1 MFKIIV
7 FLMIITNIYAKD
19 LVNIYRFQGIHSVE
33 KEIENTLKDFNYW
46 KNHLEDKNVD
56 YGYYEYKK
64 FILLTQKDQLEL
76 SLFEVVGNDKK
87 LVLRNN
93 VIVGENQ
100 GDKYTEGDKK
110 TPEGAYDLTEKKS
123 NLDQFYGPFALVT
136 SYPNTF
142 DQSLNKNG
150 SGIWIHGMPFNSAR
164 EKFTKGCIAL
174 DNSDLVELE
183 KNLDIKKTVLITAQN
198 EFKKADKDEIAMI
211 LSTVFQWREA
221 WRDSD
226 INGYLSFYSK
236 DFRKSDR
243 TGIEQFS
250 DYKRRIFSKNE
261 TKTIKFSNIDISPYP
276 NSIGKTMYKLAMD
289 EEYLSPTITF
299 NGKKEL
305 FLEIA
310 NNEVKIL
317 SED

>member
-19 LVNIYRFQGIHSVE
+19 LVNIYRFQGINSVE
-33 KEIENTLKDFNYW
+33 NEIENTLKDVNYW
-46 KNHLEDKNVD
+46 KTYLEDKDVD

-64 FILLTQKDQLEL
+64 FILLAQKEQLEL
-76 SLFEVVGNDKK
+76 SLFEIVGNEKK

-110 TPEGAYDLTEKKS
+110 TPEGSYDLIEKKT

-136 SYPNTF
+136 SYPNIF

-150 SGIWIHGMPFNSAR
+150 SGIWIHGMPYNSER

-174 DNSDLVELE
+174 DNTDLETLE
-183 KNLDIKKTVLITAQN
+183 KNLDIQKTILITTNN
-198 EFKKADKDEIAMI
+198 EFKKASKDDIASI
-211 LSTVFQWREA
+211 LSTIFK
-221 WRDSD
+221 WRDAWKYSD
-226 INGYLSFYSK
+226 INEYLNFYSK
-236 DFRKSDR
+236 DFKKADKS
-243 TGIEQFS
+243 GINEFNE
-250 DYKRRIFSKNE
+250 YKKRVFSKNE
-261 TKTIKFSNIDISPYP
+261 RKTIKFSNIDISPYP
-276 NSIGKTMYKLAMD
+276 NSFGKNMYRAMMD